1 MVYFHEDYFTYELP
15 NGWCSE
21 EDGESLLIYNPSG
34 DGAITISFFSVL
46 DMDKTL
52 DEHISIMAKK
62 FIEKNKI
69 SLRGPFILCGSKE
82 SKITLY
88 GTGTSFDNWFIKIWV
103 VARYPK
109 IAFATY
115 QSERKTSEIKIRGF
129 LKYLQIQN
137 FVQDEKQNFQTLW
150 KISNPIHPQNWY
162 SNSCR
167 SFCHKE

>member
-62 FIEKNKI
+62 FVDKNKI
-69 SLRGPFILCGSKE
+69 SLHGPFILCGSKE

-88 GTGTSFDNWFIKIWV
+88 GTGTTFDNWFIKIWV

-115 QSERKTSEIKIRGF
+115 QSERKTSEAKICDAIINSTKF
-129 LKYLQIQN
+129 IQIIPYCQ
-137 FVQDEKQNFQTLW
+137 
-150 KISNPIHPQNWY
+150 
-162 SNSCR
+162 
-167 SFCHKE
+167 